1 MKKER
6 RTLERKAYVKNGA
19 LRLFFAAFA
28 IVMEIGWLFVLG
40 TVLSMRAAWIST
52 ALSGLALFV
61 AVSVYARRENA
72 IMKMTWMM
80 LIIAFPLLGVLL
92 YLLTGLTGGSRAMRR
107 RFSRMAGEL
116 SPYIPED
123 GDALAALSARYP
135 AARGLARYIS
145 QKRGFPLFSG
155 TDVRFHA
162 DATDGLRDL
171 KEDLKKA
178 ERFIF
183 MEYYAIEDSES
194 FAGIRE
200 ILLERACAGVEVRL
214 FYDDIGSIFFI
225 NWDFVRRMEEAGI
238 HCRVF
243 NPMLPVANAV
253 MNNRDHRK
261 ITVIDG
267 RVGYTGGYNLADE
280 YFHLKEPYG
289 YWKDTGVRLE
299 GPAVATLT
307 RLFLT
312 MWNAIRDG
320 DEDDGKLDAYFP
332 EAEPMKAEGFVQPY
346 GDGPLETGDLGEDVY
361 LSIVNGA
368 REFCW
373 FTTPY
378 LIITDEMTRAL
389 CLAAGRGVDVR
400 IVTPGIPD
408 KKLTWRVTRSN
419 SRRLARAGVRLY
431 EYTPGFCH
439 AKQCV
444 ADGEIAVCGTINLDY
459 RSLAHNFED
468 AVLLVGCPAIADIQ
482 RDFLSLFPQCR
493 EMTDSALAS
502 PRLHTRLY
510 ETILRLIAPLL

>member
-1 MKKER
+1 MKSQQ

-19 LRLFFAAFA
+19 LRMFFGAFA
-28 IVMEIGWLFVLG
+28 IVIEIGWLFVLG
-40 TVLSMRAAWIST
+40 TVLSLRAAWIST
-52 ALSGLALFV
+52 ALSGIALFV
-61 AVSVYARRENA
+61 AIAVYGRRGNA
-72 IMKMTWMM
+72 AMKMTWMM

-92 YLLTGLTGGSRAMRR
+92 YLLIGLSGGSRAMRR
-107 RFSRMAGEL
+107 RFSHMASEL
-116 SPYIPED
+116 SPFISED
-123 GDALAALSARYP
+123 DKARTTLSSFHPTATGLVRYVSQ
-135 AARGLARYIS
+135 RG
-145 QKRGFPLFSG
+145 GFPLFSG
-155 TDVRFHA
+155 TEVRFHA
-162 DATDGLRDL
+162 DATEGF
-171 KEDLKKA
+171 EDLKRDLAKA
-178 ERFIF
+178 EHFIF
-183 MEYYAIEDSES
+183 MEYYAIEDSYS
-194 FAGIRE
+194 FAEIRE
-200 ILLERACAGVEVRL
+200 ILQERARAGVEVRI

-225 NWDFVRRMEEAGI
+225 NWDFVRRMEEDGVR
-238 HCRVF
+238 CRVF

-267 RVGYTGGYNLADE
+267 RIGYTGGYNLADE

-289 YWKDTGVRLE
+289 HWKDTGVRLE
-299 GPAVATLT
+299 GPAVETLT

-332 EAEPMKAEGFVQPY
+332 QIAPTEEDGFVQPY
-346 GDGPLETGDLGEDVY
+346 GDGPLEDGDLGEDVY
-361 LSIVNGA
+361 ISIVNGA

-373 FTTPY
+373 FMTPY
-378 LIITDEMTRAL
+378 LVITDEMMRAL

-419 SRRLARAGVRLY
+419 YRRLAQAGVRLY
-431 EYTPGFCH
+431 EYSPGFCH

-459 RSLAHNFED
+459 RSLSHNFED
-468 AVLLVGCPAIADIQ
+468 AVLLIGCSAIADIWQ
-482 RDFLSLFPQCR
+482 DFISVFPKCRD
-493 EMTDSALAS
+493 MTQGALI
-502 PRLHTRLY
+502 PPKLRTRLY